1 MTKRDIID
9 FEIKKFKS
17 KKRKVNPSFII
28 INRDEYFVLKEEMG
42 YDFDKDISL
51 LAGCEVLVSMKMD
64 EPIRVM

>member
-1 MTKRDIID
+1 MNKRDTID
-9 FEIKKFKS
+9 IEIKVFR
-17 KKRKVNPSFII
+17 KKEKKGPSFIL

-42 YDFDKDISL
+42 YDFDKDIPL